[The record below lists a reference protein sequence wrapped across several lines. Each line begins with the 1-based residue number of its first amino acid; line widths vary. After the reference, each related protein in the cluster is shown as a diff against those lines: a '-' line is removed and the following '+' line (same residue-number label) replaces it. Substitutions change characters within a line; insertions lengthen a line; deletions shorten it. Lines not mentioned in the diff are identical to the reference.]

1 MFGYRFPRTYADLRE
16 APWCRSYESWVGTDG
31 VFIHV
36 NLEWLDLE
44 GVDRVCS
51 AHGETLK
58 GALQDLKDELWHD
71 MRPPSKA
78 MGDGVLK
85 IARQMMPKQEG

>member
-1 MFGYRFPRTYADLRE
+1 MKFPKTYADLDA
-16 APWCRSYESWVGTDG
+16 APWCDSYENWIGADG

-36 NLEWLDLE
+36 NLDWLDLE

-58 GALQDLKDELWHD
+58 EALQDLKDELWQ
-71 MRPPSKA
+71 PAAPY
-78 MGDGVLK
+78 
-85 IARQMMPKQEG
+85 